1 MDQQRKNLLVFGYGL
16 ALIFAFIGFRI
27 WKAHGWGGS
36 HAALGILIVGLIV
49 VTALKTDALLYI
61 YKPWMKVAGAIGH
74 VMTIVILSVI
84 FYCIFGVV
92 GIILRLLRKDIL
104 DRTIDADRKSYW
116 IKHPVPMDGLN
127 RYTKQ
132 Y

>member
-1 MDQQRKNLLVFGYGL
+1 MDQQRKNLLVFGYGFAIIL
-16 ALIFAFIGFRI
+16 AFIGFRI
-27 WKAHGWGGS
+27 WRHHGWGAS
-36 HAALGILIVGLIV
+36 HAVLGTLIAGLIG
-49 VTALKTDALLYI
+49 VTALKTDALLSI

-74 VMTIVILSVI
+74 VMTIVILSVL

-104 DRTIDADRKSYW
+104 DRTIDVNRKSYW
-116 IKHPVPMDGLN
+116 IKHPVPLDGLN